1 MNLLTLNNII
11 CLKNKNTSNFD
22 NELIKIEN
30 SLEKLLNNDLSN
42 YCFNRNNPYEF
53 HNKSIKIFENE
64 FKNIKQKFTILIKNH
79 FNKKKENVN
88 LFDLVIKNQF
98 NNDKVFEVYNKIVLI
113 NMYIYEIN
121 FINYIEYFVKELKN
135 SLEKISIIA
144 KNTVNL
150 QEGVFKDKIR
160 VCDLLNF
167 DVSSIENKIEDSLLN
182 EIKLIVTWIT
192 IKIMCKHSGKDLKI
206 DIVSDLYD
214 GDFKFSDDDESV
226 KYYEKLKIFKE
237 KFIESIMYIEAVET
251 LREINN
257 NANFYIEFFYFFENN
272 SMIFD
277 HFYIKDN

>member
-1 MNLLTLNNII
+1 
-11 CLKNKNTSNFD
+11 
-22 NELIKIEN
+22 
-30 SLEKLLNNDLSN
+30 
-42 YCFNRNNPYEF
+42 
-53 HNKSIKIFENE
+53 
-64 FKNIKQKFTILIKNH
+64 
-79 FNKKKENVN
+79 
-88 LFDLVIKNQF
+88 
-98 NNDKVFEVYNKIVLI
+98 
-113 NMYIYEIN
+113 MYIYEIN

-135 SLEKISIIA
+135 ASEGISIIG

-182 EIKLIVTWIT
+182 EMKLMVTWIT
-192 IKIMCKHSGKDLKI
+192 IKIMCKHSGIDLKI

-214 GDFKFSDDDESV
+214 GDFKFSDDDESD
-226 KYYEKLKIFKE
+226 KYYEKLKILKE
-237 KFIESIMYIEAVET
+237 KFIKSIMYIEAVET
-251 LREINN
+251 LREINK